1 MAEIKFTISTKTG
14 KSYNKAIDT
23 DSFNGKKIGEKVS
36 GDDVGLPGYELQIT
50 GGSDTA
56 GFPMR
61 PDVLGHGRA
70 KPLLTGGVGIH
81 LKRKGMRKRKTV
93 IGREINNTFAQIN
106 LKVVKEGSKSIEEN
120 FGIAPKEAET
130 SQ

>member
-1 MAEIKFTISTKTG
+1 MAEIKFTISNKTG
-14 KSYNKAIDT
+14 KSYNKAVDT
-23 DSFNGKKIGEKVS
+23 DSFVGKKIGEKVA
-36 GDDVGLPGYELQIT
+36 GDEIGLPGYELQIT
-50 GGSDTA
+50 GGSDNA

-61 PDVLGHGRA
+61 PDILGHGRSQ
-70 KPLLTGGVGIH
+70 PLLTRGVGIH
-81 LKRKGMRKRKTV
+81 LSRKGMRKRKTV

-120 FGIAPKEAET
+120 FGIAPAET